1 MLSLEVLI
9 KVSIFCQHIYEWEHR
24 FHISHVTIPAS
35 GPHTVLGTIHS
46 IQQMILCKMSTF
58 LGPFHTA
65 LTLYNQTPKFSV
77 SCTTE
82 SAELLG
88 STAGLLYP
96 DVKQQLCVNPHCCLY
111 CPPSPRTV
119 KQLKQNL
126 PMLPDPLT
134 RILVK
139 T

>member
-77 SCTTE
+77 SCTTDRVSRVIRKHSWAALPRCE
-82 SAELLG
+82 TAVVCQPSLLP
-88 STAGLLYP
+88 LL
-96 DVKQQLCVNPHCCLY
+96 
-111 CPPSPRTV
+111 PS
-119 KQLKQNL
+119 
-126 PMLPDPLT
+126 
-134 RILVK
+134 
-139 T
+139 